1 MQGMCSPG
9 PRAVSLCKHFG
20 MNLIGKYIAVK
31 VKRLSESYMDYE
43 WIKALTSAAVEFIF
57 GSFRR
62 TADED

>member
-9 PRAVSLCKHFG
+9 PRTVALCEHFG
-20 MNLIGKYIAVK
+20 MNLVGKSIATK
-31 VKRLSESYMDYE
+31 VKRLYE
-43 WIKALTSAAVEFIF
+43 GYIDHEGIRALTSAAVEFIF